1 MRKFNIR
8 KVLDGLSAV
17 SAVASASS
25 AAQQQQAGNR
35 ETEIQETLQSEHFQL
50 CKVNECCSPEPAGGR
65 GRGRAAAMGAA
76 GFAPSYR
83 PHRALPAAPVYLF
96 GSIISGAKTG
106 RKRWV

>member
-8 KVLDGLSAV
+8 KVLDGLTAV

-50 CKVNECCSPEPAGGR
+50 CKKVNYPYAYSHMVPQPYATIQ
-65 GRGRAAAMGAA
+65 AM
-76 GFAPSYR
+76 
-83 PHRALPAAPVYLF
+83 
-96 GSIISGAKTG
+96 
-106 RKRWV
+106 

>member
-8 KVLDGLSAV
+8 KVLDGLTAV

-50 CKVNECCSPEPAGGR
+50 CKDRHDIIAVATASMFTDEVTECNLSKFTDDTKLDGNVDPVQGEKAVQR
-65 GRGRAAAMGAA
+65 DRD
-76 GFAPSYR
+76 R
-83 PHRALPAAPVYLF
+83 PD
-96 GSIISGAKTG
+96 
-106 RKRWV
+106 

>member
-8 KVLDGLSAV
+8 KVLDGLTAV

-50 CKVNECCSPEPAGGR
+50 CKCCRRFCHFCKLFTKDVEKT
-65 GRGRAAAMGAA
+65 RAVTSIDFIHCEILRVAEYACNFSEVKGVYQKFAMC
-76 GFAPSYR
+76 
-83 PHRALPAAPVYLF
+83 L
-96 GSIISGAKTG
+96 
-106 RKRWV
+106 